1 MKKQFKSFTKIL
13 SVILTVLLV
22 FQIIPQSLISAVAET
37 FSPYEDEF
45 VVDENFEDDEG
56 TAKKELTIIGEDI
69 SRRESNVKHYIMSDH
84 SIMAVTY
91 SQPVHYEENGE
102 WVDIDNTLSLEDAT
116 DSDDVDG
123 YSNESNDIKVKFAK
137 KADSKKLIT
146 IKKDKYSLS
155 WGYESDN
162 KNNKNV
168 DSKIKEKKQNDNQ
181 SQYDN
186 YVSGTRS
193 DSVVYENVDENISLE
208 YNIVGNSI
216 KENIIVNAKSDEY
229 TYTFNMKAQNVY
241 LNINEDGSI
250 TALSN
255 DTNEVVFVIPAP
267 FMYDAENRMST
278 DVRYELTEENGHK
291 YKLTVIADADWIN
304 SDETTFPVVIDPYIT
319 TEQSR
324 DDIDT
329 TFVASSSNYSS
340 QNLSAMTLLSIGWDT
355 SSYGKTRTLL
365 KFHLPTLNKG
375 DMVIGANLNV
385 AAYHKS
391 FYTTS
396 MEDQQIDAHVIT
408 QSWNYTTVTWNNQ
421 PSYNSTVY
429 DYDFIKQSD
438 VEGNANWKCFDI
450 TKAVKGWYDGD
461 IANNGILIKQHNEN
475 DTQATSAACAYF
487 WSEKYNNVK
496 DAYPTIFINYRNNKG
511 IEGYWSYTT
520 AGVEDAGTAYV
531 NDYTG
536 NLVFSTNLAGISSEL
551 GSLSVDFVYNG
562 YAAGSKYVP
571 AKGNNVTTS
580 VGQGWMLSLLQTVRK
595 SSLYG
600 LTGDSATTFPYVY
613 TDGDGTEHYFY
624 KKTESGTTTYTDED
638 GLGLTLTIDEDGTT
652 WIYRI
657 TDKDG
662 IKYYF
667 NLVGNL
673 YAINDQSNNALM
685 RATYDSTGKKIQSVK
700 NGSGHT
706 YTFTY
711 SGDYIVKVTDPSSRV
726 TNINYG
732 GVGRVTKITYPDSSY
747 VNYEYDSDACLTK
760 AIASS
765 GYAVEF
771 QYTSAAKAKRVSMMI
786 EKGGTVS
793 SRGTE
798 TGQTIGFDRS
808 DYNTTR
814 ITTSGTDGEYNS
826 NDDLI
831 TTYQFDT
838 YGRTVSQ
845 QLKTRD
851 GKDSVAGAYNYSE
864 SSESTAFKT
873 ANKVTAEAGLGKNVV
888 NLVTGISGETT
899 SGWTSNKSNST
910 ATLSSSSTEQYVGAN
925 SLAINISAL
934 SSASGNAL
942 FYQRIST
949 SKFTP
954 GETYTFSAYVKTT
967 GITKVYDSSLT
978 GAFVQLRAEDSSGT
992 NHNWYSETLLTTDES
1007 INDGW
1012 RRLTITATIPS
1023 NTTGMLV
1030 YLGMRNVTGTAY
1042 FDCMQLEKGDTAN
1055 PCNLVENSGF
1065 ETVSSNMPSKWT
1077 ANSVSHIS
1085 GEQGASTANKYDGS
1099 YSMRL
1104 KGEGNV
1110 SKNMKQVIAAY
1121 GNKNDTYIVSGW
1133 AKADAVSQENHKT
1146 AYFEIGV
1153 LVSYTATD
1161 GSEFNE
1167 TKTSAKFNT
1176 AVSGW
1181 QYTVQPFSL
1190 ASTTKPSATPRNIAI
1205 YCKYNFQANYVFF
1218 DNIQVIKDVAQSY
1231 TYDDE
1236 GNVISV
1242 SANAEQKS
1250 NMEYNGSDLV
1260 SYTDAKGYN
1269 YTYDYDS
1276 AHNLTTA
1283 TSAKG
1288 VVTGFE
1294 YNEKNQVTSSELR
1307 NKATSANSTMIIK
1320 TDTVYSSASDGISAG
1335 AYVKETLDSHGES
1348 TYYNYNLKKGLINS
1362 VTNAN
1367 NVTTNYTYKAE
1378 NDKLLTVSSGDSTVK
1393 YSYVTNRL
1401 NKIIAESTSAKE
1413 QFSFEYDSYGNV
1425 TNTFVGSTELSTNTY
1440 GENNGLLTSSTYGNG
1455 DVLSYTYDSFG
1466 NVTGIKGNSVLRYGW
1481 AYNSALTP
1489 LLHQDYVNNQ
1499 KYSYNYDAIGRLIRQ
1514 EIRTNDSSAT
1524 HIGSTEFSYDERN
1537 NLTSIT
1543 NEVGGKSVTQKYKY
1557 SAVSGL
1563 TNSANYAKDN
1573 LPTQYYI
1580 ASTRHAD
1587 YSYDDLNRLTLR
1599 TLTTNSPLYNNYIY
1613 YDSERNSSGVT
1624 KYTTTQ
1630 LQREIIDNTTY
1641 DYTYDNVGNITG
1653 IMIGERTTADN
1664 SSSTTAKNKTNYR
1677 SYMYDRFNQLIYE
1690 DNFTNNTTTDYSYDG
1705 IGNITS
1711 KIIYDYT
1718 TLDLIKN
1725 VKYRY
1730 GNDGKSGWNNL
1741 LTGVDLNGNGSYSS
1755 SETISYDT
1763 IGNPTSYLGNSLT
1776 WFGRQL
1782 TGYSNSNQNISY
1794 TYDADGYR
1802 ASKTVNGQTTTY
1814 QYVNGMLVYEC
1825 RPDMEIF
1832 YLYDSYNNLTGIRIY
1847 NSGSSSAT
1855 NYYVTTNVQGDVLG
1869 IYNANGDKLAGY
1881 EYDAWGNVLSVT
1893 DANGNP
1899 ITSETHIANINPFR
1913 YRSYYYD
1920 SETGL
1925 HYVFSRYYDAKV
1937 GRFINADTTELLTI
1951 SYSALT
1957 DKNLFAY
1964 CDNNP
1969 ITRADVT
1976 GKVWETVIDV
1986 ASLGVSV
1993 VEVAINPAD
2002 PWAWAGLVGD
2012 VVDLVPFVTGI
2023 GEITKSIKLT
2033 SKMVDA
2039 SDDVIAVAKMTRRKV
2054 SKTPGSYEIIFK
2066 SGKNYVGKGDFNR
2079 AIYSAKS
2086 HCKPISLNNY
2096 MGDSVV
2102 SISWKASKNTTS
2114 AFIEEY
2120 AMQTVRGVNNPN
2132 TYNKIWG
2139 PGRRFQKALEDL
2151 LKCKI

>member
-1 MKKQFKSFTKIL
+1 MKKQFKLFTKIL
-13 SVILTVLLV
+13 SVFLTILLV
-22 FQIIPQSLISAVAET
+22 VQIIPQSLISAVAET

-155 WGYESDN
+155 WGYESDK
-162 KNNKNV
+162 KNNKKV

-193 DSVVYENVDENISLE
+193 DSIVYENVDENISLE

-241 LNINEDGSI
+241 LKISEDGSI

-278 DVRYELTEENGHK
+278 DVRYELSEENGHK
-291 YKLTVIADADWIN
+291 YKLTVIADTDWIN

-365 KFHLPTLNKG
+365 KFDLPTLNKG

-385 AAYHKS
+385 AAYHRS

-429 DYDFIKQSD
+429 DYDFIKQTD

-475 DTQATSAACAYF
+475 GTQATSAACAYF

-1288 VVTGFE
+1288 VVTGFT
-1294 YNEKNQVTSSELR
+1294 YNDKNQVTSSELR
-1307 NKATSANSTMIIK
+1307 NKTKSADSSMIIK
-1320 TDTVYSSASDGISAG
+1320 TDTYYTAESDGIADY
-1335 AYVKETLDSHGES
+1335 AYVAQTLDSHGNPM
-1348 TYYNYNLKKGLINS
+1348 YYDYNLKKGLLDS

-1367 NVTTNYTYKAE
+1367 YVTTNYTYKAE
-1378 NDKLLTVSSGDSTVK
+1378 NDKLLTVSSGDSTVT
-1393 YSYVTNRL
+1393 YSYATNRL
-1401 NKIIAESTSAKE
+1401 NKIIAAATGVNE
-1413 QFSFEYDSYGNV
+1413 QFKFEYDAFGNI
-1425 TNTFVGSTELSTNTY
+1425 TKTFVGNTALSTNTY
-1440 GENNGLLTSSTYGNG
+1440 GENNGLLTSSAYGNG

-1543 NEVGGKSVTQKYKY
+1543 NEVGGKSVTQKYRY

-1580 ASTRHAD
+1580 ADSRHAD
-1587 YSYDDLNRLTLR
+1587 YDYDSLNRLNLR
-1599 TLTTNSPLYNNYIY
+1599 TFTTVRPLYNNYIY
-1613 YDSERNSSGVT
+1613 WASERNSGSDET
-1624 KYTTTQ
+1624 YRTTQ
-1630 LQREIIDNTTY
+1630 LKREIIDNTTY
-1641 DYTYDNVGNITG
+1641 DYTYDDVGNITS
-1653 IMIGERTTADN
+1653 IMVGERTTAD
-1664 SSSTTAKNKTNYR
+1664 SSSSITAKNKVDYR
-1677 SYMYDRFNQLIYE
+1677 SYVYDNLNQLTRE
-1690 DNFTNNTTTDYSYDG
+1690 NNKTSNTTTLFTYDG
-1705 IGNITS
+1705 IGNIKT
-1711 KIIYDYT
+1711 KKVYGYT
-1718 TLDLIKN
+1718 TGTVGTLTTNII
-1725 VKYRY
+1725 YRY

-1741 LTGVDLNGNGSYSS
+1741 LTGVDFDGNGSYSS
-1755 SETISYDT
+1755 TETITYDA
-1763 IGNPTSYLGNSLT
+1763 IGNPTSYLGNNLT

-1782 TGYSNSNQNISY
+1782 TGYNSNITY

-1855 NYYVTTNVQGDVLG
+1855 NYYVTTNVQRDVLG

-1913 YRSYYYD
+1913 YRGYYLD
-1920 SETGL
+1920 QETGL
-1925 HYVFSRYYDAKV
+1925 YYLNSRYYDAEV
-1937 GRFINADTTELLTI
+1937 GRFISADTTDILSVQADL
-1951 SYSALT
+1951 Y

-1969 ITRADVT
+1969 VGRIDV
-1976 GKVWETVIDV
+1976 GGDVWETAFDI
-1986 ASLGVSV
+1986 ASLCLSV
-1993 VEVAINPAD
+1993 AELVTNPAD
-2002 PWAWAGLVGD
+2002 PWNWIGVAGD
-2012 VVDLVPFVTGI
+2012 VVDLVPFVTGA
-2023 GEITKSIKLT
+2023 GEVTRAIKLST
-2033 SKMVDA
+2033 NVLGKTDEIVEVGCSSYRKLKKGIGSAGVGKEWHHLVEQ
-2039 SDDVIAVAKMTRRKV
+2039 SQIKKSKV
-2054 SKTPGSYEIIFK
+2054 SSNLIQNKLNIISIDKSTHRKISGFYSSRQK
-2066 SGKNYVGKGDFNR
+2066 KANGLTVRNWLSGKSYQEQFLFGLGVLYRFL
-2079 AIYSAKS
+2079 YSK
-2086 HCKPISLNNY
+2086 
-2096 MGDSVV
+2096 
-2102 SISWKASKNTTS
+2102 
-2114 AFIEEY
+2114 
-2120 AMQTVRGVNNPN
+2120 
-2132 TYNKIWG
+2132 
-2139 PGRRFQKALEDL
+2139 
-2151 LKCKI
+2151 

>member
-1 MKKQFKSFTKIL
+1 M
-13 SVILTVLLV
+13 LTPRLR
-22 FQIIPQSLISAVAET
+22 
-37 FSPYEDEF
+37 
-45 VVDENFEDDEG
+45 
-56 TAKKELTIIGEDI
+56 K
-69 SRRESNVKHYIMSDH
+69 
-84 SIMAVTY
+84 
-91 SQPVHYEENGE
+91 
-102 WVDIDNTLSLEDAT
+102 
-116 DSDDVDG
+116 
-123 YSNESNDIKVKFAK
+123 
-137 KADSKKLIT
+137 
-146 IKKDKYSLS
+146 
-155 WGYESDN
+155 
-162 KNNKNV
+162 
-168 DSKIKEKKQNDNQ
+168 KKQNDNQ

-365 KFHLPTLNKG
+365 KFDLPTLNKG

-450 TKAVKGWYDGD
+450 TKAVKGWYEGSLT
-461 IANNGILIKQHNEN
+461 NNGILIKQHNEN
-475 DTQATSAACAYF
+475 GTQATSAACAYF

-496 DAYPTIFINYRNNKG
+496 DAYPTILINYRNNKG
-511 IEGYWSYTT
+511 VEGYWSYTT

-700 NGSGHT
+700 NGAGHT

-711 SGDYIVKVTDPSSRV
+711 SGDYIVKITDPSSRV

-771 QYTSAAKAKRVSMMI
+771 QYTSAAKGKRVSKMI
-786 EKGGTVS
+786 EKGGTDS

-899 SGWTSNKSNST
+899 SGWTPHNPTAT

-934 SSASGNAL
+934 SGASGNAL
-942 FYQRIST
+942 YYQRIST

-967 GITKVYDSSLT
+967 GITKLYDSSLT

-992 NHNWYSETLLTTDES
+992 NHNWYSETLLTTDEA
-1007 INDGW
+1007 INNGW

-1023 NTTGMLV
+1023 DTTGMLV
-1030 YLGMRNVTGTAY
+1030 YLGLRNVTGTAY

-1133 AKADAVSQENHKT
+1133 AKADAVSQTNHKT

-1378 NDKLLTVSSGDSTVK
+1378 NDKLLTVSSGDSTVT
-1393 YSYVTNRL
+1393 YSYATNRL
-1401 NKIIAESTSAKE
+1401 NKIIAAATGANE
-1413 QFSFEYDSYGNV
+1413 QFKFEYDAYGNI
-1425 TNTFVGSTELSTNTY
+1425 TKTFVGNTALSTNTY
-1440 GENNGLLTSSTYGNG
+1440 GENNGLLTSSTYDNG

-1489 LLHQDYVNNQ
+1489 LVHQDYVNNQ

-1543 NEVGGKSVTQKYKY
+1543 NEVGGKSVTQKYRY
-1557 SAVSGL
+1557 STVS
-1563 TNSANYAKDN
+1563 TSENSANYAKDN
-1573 LPTQYYI
+1573 LPVQYYI
-1580 ASTRHAD
+1580 AGNRYANYD
-1587 YSYDDLNRLTLR
+1587 YDSLNRLNLR
-1599 TLTTNSPLYNNYIY
+1599 TFTTVRPLYNNYIY
-1613 YDSERNSSGVT
+1613 WASERNVGSDET
-1624 KYTTTQ
+1624 YRTTQ
-1630 LQREIIDNTTY
+1630 LKREIIDNTTY
-1641 DYTYDNVGNITG
+1641 DYTYDDVGNITS
-1653 IMIGERTTADN
+1653 IMVGERTTAD
-1664 SSSTTAKNKTNYR
+1664 SSSSITAKNKVDYR
-1677 SYMYDRFNQLIYE
+1677 SYVYDNLNQLIRE
-1690 DNFTNNTTTDYSYDG
+1690 NNKTSNTTTLFTYDG
-1705 IGNITS
+1705 IGNIKT
-1711 KIIYDYT
+1711 KKVYGYT
-1718 TLDLIKN
+1718 TGTVGTPTDSIT
-1725 VKYRY
+1725 YRY

-1755 SETISYDT
+1755 NETISYDA
-1763 IGNPTSYLGNSLT
+1763 IGNPTSYLGNTLT

-1782 TGYSNSNQNISY
+1782 TGYSNSNQSISY

-1832 YLYDSYNNLTGIRIY
+1832 YLYDSYNNLTGLRVY

-1893 DANGNP
+1893 DANGNA

-1913 YRSYYYD
+1913 YRGYYLD
-1920 SETGL
+1920 NETGL
-1925 HYVFSRYYDAKV
+1925 YYLNSRYYNAEV
-1937 GRFINADTTELLTI
+1937 GRFLNADGYVQTGQGML
-1951 SYSALT
+1951 
-1957 DKNLFAY
+1957 DKNMFAY
-1964 CDNNP
+1964 CGNNP
-1969 ITRADVT
+1969 VSRADDGGDFWHIVIGATAGALISGVSTAINGGDGADILISSLSGAAT
-1976 GKVWETVIDV
+1976 GTLAASGAGVVLQ
-1986 ASLGVSV
+1986 ASLGALISCTTNVVQQLKTISEDETKSTTFNLGDMIFDGVVGMICGAWGGNGASYGNVGGINSAWKQLFKKGILNKKAQSYFIKTAHMKGGKFVLDALAISTGKNAVGVGV
-1993 VEVAINPAD
+1993 VESKN
-2002 PWAWAGLVGD
+2002 
-2012 VVDLVPFVTGI
+2012 VV
-2023 GEITKSIKLT
+2023 S
-2033 SKMVDA
+2033 SNA
-2039 SDDVIAVAKMTRRKV
+2039 Q
-2054 SKTPGSYEIIFK
+2054 
-2066 SGKNYVGKGDFNR
+2066 YVFTTVYGNMKEM
-2079 AIYSAKS
+2079 
-2086 HCKPISLNNY
+2086 ISL
-2096 MGDSVV
+2096 
-2102 SISWKASKNTTS
+2102 W
-2114 AFIEEY
+2114 
-2120 AMQTVRGVNNPN
+2120 
-2132 TYNKIWG
+2132 
-2139 PGRRFQKALEDL
+2139 
-2151 LKCKI
+2151 

>member
-208 YNIVGNSI
+208 YSIISNSI
-216 KENIIVNAKSDEY
+216 KENIIVNAKSDDY
-229 TYTFNMKAQNVY
+229 TYAFNMKAQNVY
-241 LNINEDGSI
+241 LEINDDGSI

-255 DTNEVVFVIPAP
+255 DANEAVFEIPAP
-267 FMYDAENRMST
+267 FMYDAENRISP

-291 YKLTVIADADWIN
+291 YKLTVIADTNWIN

-319 TEQSR
+319 TEKSR

-365 KFHLPTLNKG
+365 KFDLPTLNKG
-375 DMVIGANLNV
+375 DMVIGANLLV
-385 AAYHKS
+385 AAYHRS

-421 PSYNSTVY
+421 PSYDSTVY

-438 VEGNANWKCFDI
+438 VEGNANWKYFDI
-450 TKAVKGWYDGD
+450 TKAVKGWYEGD
-461 IANNGILIKQHNEN
+461 ITNNGILIKQHNEN
-475 DTQATSAACAYF
+475 GTQASSAACAYF

-496 DAYPTIFINYRNNKG
+496 DAYPTILINYRNNKG
-511 IEGYWSYTT
+511 VEGYWSYTT

-600 LTGDSATTFPYVY
+600 LTGDSASEFPYVY

-624 KKTESGTTTYTDED
+624 KKTESGETTYTDED
-638 GLGLTLTIDEDGTT
+638 GLGLTLLIEEDGET

-673 YAINDQSNNALM
+673 YAINDQSGNALM

-700 NGSGHT
+700 NGAGHT

-711 SGDYIVKVTDPSSRV
+711 SGDYIVKITDPSSRV

-771 QYTSAAKAKRVSMMI
+771 QYTTAAKGKRVSKMI
-786 EKGGTVS
+786 EKGGTAS
-793 SRGTE
+793 SRGTV

-814 ITTSGTDGEYNS
+814 ITTSGTDGVYGNS
-826 NDDLI
+826 DDLI

-864 SSESTAFKT
+864 PPESTAFKT

-1030 YLGMRNVTGTAY
+1030 YLGLRNVTGTAY

-1133 AKADAVSQENHKT
+1133 AKADAVSQTNHKT

-1242 SANAEQKS
+1242 SANAEQKL

-1260 SYTDAKGYN
+1260 SYTDAKGYE

-1288 VVTGFE
+1288 VVTGFK

-1307 NKATSANSTMIIK
+1307 NKATSANSTMIVK
-1320 TDTVYSSASDGISAG
+1320 TDTVYSSTSDGISAG
-1335 AYVKETLDSHGES
+1335 AYVNETLDSHGES
-1348 TYYNYNLKKGLINS
+1348 TYYNYNLKKGLLDS
-1362 VTNAN
+1362 VTNSW
-1367 NVTTNYTYKAE
+1367 NVTTNYTYDAD
-1378 NDKLLTVSSGDSTVK
+1378 NDNLLTVSSGKSTVT
-1393 YSYVTNRL
+1393 YSYATNRL
-1401 NKIIAESTSAKE
+1401 NSIIAAATGVNE

-1425 TNTFVGSTELSTNTY
+1425 TKTFVGNTALSTNTY
-1440 GENNGLLTSSTYGNG
+1440 GANNGLLTSSTYGNG

-1514 EIRTNDSSAT
+1514 EIRTNDSSAS

-1543 NEVGGKSVTQKYKY
+1543 NEVNGKTVNQKYRY

-1580 ASTRHAD
+1580 ADSRHAD

-1599 TLTTNSPLYNNYIY
+1599 KFTTERPLYNNYIY
-1613 YDSERNSSGVT
+1613 QLSNRNEENDET
-1624 KYTTTQ
+1624 YTTTQ

-1641 DYTYDNVGNITG
+1641 DYTYDSLGNILGVTV
-1653 IMIGERTTADN
+1653 GERTTADN
-1664 SSSTTAKNKTNYR
+1664 SSSTTTKNTTRYR
-1677 SYMYDRFNQLIYE
+1677 SYMYDRFNQLICE
-1690 DNFTNNTTTDYSYDG
+1690 DNFPDNTMTEFSYDG

-1711 KIIYDYT
+1711 KTTYNYT
-1718 TLDLIKN
+1718 TLDLIKD
-1725 VKYRY
+1725 VTYRY
-1730 GNDGKSGWNNL
+1730 GKDGKSGWNNL

-1755 SETISYDT
+1755 NETISYDA
-1763 IGNPTSYLGNSLT
+1763 IGNPTSYLGNTLT

-1782 TGYSNSNQNISY
+1782 TGYSNSNQNITY

-1855 NYYVTTNVQGDVLG
+1855 NYYVTSNVQGDVLG
-1869 IYNANGDKLAGY
+1869 IYNADGDKLAGY

-1913 YRSYYYD
+1913 YRGYYLD
-1920 SETGL
+1920 KETGL
-1925 HYVFSRYYDAKV
+1925 YYLNSRYYNAEV
-1937 GRFINADTTELLTI
+1937 GRFISADAHEILLEDQDNLLQ
-1951 SYSALT
+1951 Y
-1957 DKNLFAY
+1957 NLFAY
-1964 CDNNP
+1964 CWNNP
-1969 ITRADVT
+1969 V
-1976 GKVWETVIDV
+1976 
-1986 ASLGVSV
+1986 
-1993 VEVAINPAD
+1993 N
-2002 PWAWAGLVGD
+2002 
-2012 VVDLVPFVTGI
+2012 
-2023 GEITKSIKLT
+2023 
-2033 SKMVDA
+2033 MVDHTGESPA
-2039 SDDVIAVAKMTRRKV
+2039 NIIGGIVGGVAGATLGYLLAETLGLTGWRKAALIAVATVGGAALGAFLGPYVAKLGSRVAAKLGLKVAAKQTIKMSSSKLWKGSAKHIFSKQHIRDGIMRLGSSQKSIFNKLYKVVNSYLPNAVNGSNQIHTTINGVKVTIRFYVSNGQVQSIDAFTGWATR
-2054 SKTPGSYEIIFK
+2054 I
-2066 SGKNYVGKGDFNR
+2066 VGK
-2079 AIYSAKS
+2079 
-2086 HCKPISLNNY
+2086 
-2096 MGDSVV
+2096 
-2102 SISWKASKNTTS
+2102 
-2114 AFIEEY
+2114 
-2120 AMQTVRGVNNPN
+2120 
-2132 TYNKIWG
+2132 
-2139 PGRRFQKALEDL
+2139 L
-2151 LKCKI
+2151 L

>member
-291 YKLTVIADADWIN
+291 YKLTVVADADWIN

-329 TFVASSSNYSS
+329 TFVASSSNYNS

-365 KFHLPTLNKG
+365 KFDLPTLNKG

-421 PSYNSTVY
+421 PSYDSTVY

-438 VEGNANWKCFDI
+438 VEGNANWKYFDI
-450 TKAVKGWYDGD
+450 TKAVKGWYEGD
-461 IANNGILIKQHNEN
+461 ITNNGILIKQHNEN
-475 DTQATSAACAYF
+475 GTQASSAACAYF

-496 DAYPTIFINYRNNKG
+496 DAYPTILINYRNNKG

-536 NLVFSTNLAGISSEL
+536 NLVFSTNLVGISSEL

-700 NGSGHT
+700 NGAGHT

-711 SGDYIVKVTDPSSRV
+711 SGDYIVKITDPSSRV
-726 TNINYG
+726 TSINYG

-771 QYTSAAKAKRVSMMI
+771 QYTSAAKGKRVSKMI
-786 EKGGTVS
+786 EKGGTAS
-793 SRGTE
+793 SRGTV

-814 ITTSGTDGEYNS
+814 ITTSGTDGVYGNS
-826 NDDLI
+826 DDLI

-888 NLVTGISGETT
+888 NLVTGISGEST
-899 SGWTSNKSNST
+899 SGWTSYTSPNAT
-910 ATLSSSSTEQYVGAN
+910 ATHSSSSAEQYVGAN
-925 SLAINISAL
+925 SLAINVSAL

-942 FYQRIST
+942 YYQRIST

-1023 NTTGMLV
+1023 DTTGMLV
-1030 YLGMRNVTGTAY
+1030 YLGLRNVTGTAY

-1077 ANSVSHIS
+1077 ANNVSHIS
-1085 GEQGASTANKYDGS
+1085 GEQGSSTANKYDGS

-1104 KGEGNV
+1104 KGEGDV

-1121 GNKNDTYIVSGW
+1121 GDKNDTYIVSGW
-1133 AKADAVSQENHKT
+1133 AKADAVSQTNHNT

-1250 NMEYNGSDLV
+1250 NMEYDGSDLV
-1260 SYTDAKGYN
+1260 SYTDAKGYE

-1288 VVTGFE
+1288 VVTGFT
-1294 YNEKNQVTSSELR
+1294 YNSKNQVTSSELR
-1307 NKATSANSTMIIK
+1307 NKASSADSSMVIK
-1320 TDTVYSSASDGISAG
+1320 TDTIYSSASDDISAG
-1335 AYVKETLDSHGES
+1335 AYINETLDSHGES
-1348 TYYNYNLKKGLINS
+1348 TYYNYNLKKGLLDS
-1362 VTNAN
+1362 VTNSW
-1367 NVTTNYTYKAE
+1367 NVTTNYTYDADTD
-1378 NDKLLTVSSGDSTVK
+1378 NLLTVSSGNSTVK
-1393 YSYVTNRL
+1393 YSYVTSRL
-1401 NKIIAESTSAKE
+1401 NSIIAESTSAKE

-1425 TNTFVGSTELSTNTY
+1425 TKTFVGSTALSTNTY
-1440 GENNGLLTSSTYGNG
+1440 GANNGLLTSSTYGNG

-1489 LLHQDYVNNQ
+1489 LVHHDYVNNQ

-1543 NEVGGKSVTQKYKY
+1543 NEVDGKTVNQKYRY
-1557 SAVSGL
+1557 SAVSVL

-1580 ASTRHAD
+1580 ADSRHAD

-1599 TLTTNSPLYNNYIY
+1599 KFTTERPLYNNYIY
-1613 YDSERNSSGVT
+1613 QLSYRNEENDET
-1624 KYTTTQ
+1624 YTTTQ

-1641 DYTYDNVGNITG
+1641 DYSYDSIGNITG
-1653 IMIGERTTADN
+1653 ITVGERTTADN
-1664 SSSTTAKNKTNYR
+1664 SSSTTANNTTRYR
-1677 SYMYDRFNQLIYE
+1677 SYMYDRFNQLICE
-1690 DNFTNNTTTDYSYDG
+1690 DNFPDNTITEFSYDG

-1711 KIIYDYT
+1711 KTTYDYT
-1718 TLDLIKN
+1718 TLDLIKD
-1725 VKYRY
+1725 VTYRY
-1730 GNDGKSGWNNL
+1730 GKDGKSGWNNL
-1741 LTGVDLNGNGSYSS
+1741 LTGVDFDGNGSYSS
-1755 SETISYDT
+1755 TETISYDA
-1763 IGNPTSYLGNSLT
+1763 IGNPTSYLGNNLT

-1782 TGYSNSNQNISY
+1782 TGYNSNITY

-1802 ASKTVNGQTTTY
+1802 ASKT
-1814 QYVNGMLVYEC
+1814 VNGMLVYEC

-1881 EYDAWGNVLSVT
+1881 EYDAWGNILSVT

-1913 YRSYYYD
+1913 YRGYYLD

-1925 HYVFSRYYDAKV
+1925 YYLNSRYYNAEV
-1937 GRFINADTTELLTI
+1937 GRFLNADGYVQTGQGIL
-1951 SYSALT
+1951 S
-1957 DKNLFAY
+1957 NNMFAY
-1964 CDNNP
+1964 CMNNP
-1969 ITRADVT
+1969 VNYVDPYGNCPYNGTAADFHRLEYGLPSLDCTCGYSEPSRVMYSS
-1976 GKVWETVIDV
+1976 GKVIHIYKSEADANNVPQFTKKN
-1986 ASLGVSV
+1986 V
-1993 VEVAINPAD
+1993 VR
-2002 PWAWAGLVGD
+2002 
-2012 VVDLVPFVTGI
+2012 VVDYRSNSDSNIKILDSYKIESPKIQRIILTALVNYNVQNPSTPSWNRTIDSMVLEWDIHNVAYNFGI
-2023 GEITKSIKLT
+2023 SPT
-2033 SKMVDA
+2033 STAHVDLNNG
-2039 SDDVIAVAKMTRRKV
+2039 D
-2054 SKTPGSYEIIFK
+2054 E
-2066 SGKNYVGKGDFNR
+2066 GKGW
-2079 AIYSAKS
+2079 
-2086 HCKPISLNNY
+2086 L
-2096 MGDSVV
+2096 
-2102 SISWKASKNTTS
+2102 
-2114 AFIEEY
+2114 AFIWY
-2120 AMQTVRGVNNPN
+2120 RGIKP
-2132 TYNKIWG
+2132 KL
-2139 PGRRFQKALEDL
+2139 PF
-2151 LKCKI
+2151 

>member
-1 MKKQFKSFTKIL
+1 MKKQFKFFTKIL
-13 SVILTVLLV
+13 SVFLTILLV

-37 FSPYEDEF
+37 FSSYEDEF
-45 VVDENFEDDEG
+45 VVDENFEENNETEQKD
-56 TAKKELTIIGEDI
+56 LTIIGEDI

-102 WVDIDNTLSLEDAT
+102 WVDINNTLSLEDAK
-116 DSDDVDG
+116 DSEDVDG
-123 YSNESNDIKVKFAK
+123 YSNASNDIKVKFAK

-155 WGYESDN
+155 WGYGSDK
-162 KNNKNV
+162 KNIN
-168 DSKIKEKKQNDNQ
+168 SKIKEKKQNDNQ
-181 SQYDN
+181 SQYDS
-186 YVSGTRS
+186 YVSGARS

-241 LNINEDGSI
+241 LEINEDGSI

-255 DTNEVVFVIPAP
+255 DTNEAVFEIPAP

-278 DVRYELTEENGHK
+278 DVRYELSEENGHK
-291 YKLTVIADADWIN
+291 YKLTVIADDEWIN
-304 SDETTFPVVIDPYIT
+304 SEETVFPIVIDPYIT

-365 KFHLPTLNKG
+365 KFDLPTLNKG
-375 DMVIGANLNV
+375 DMVIGATLNV

-461 IANNGILIKQHNEN
+461 ITNNGILIKQHNEN
-475 DTQATSAACAYF
+475 GTQATSAACAYF

-562 YAAGSKYVP
+562 YAAGTKYVA
-571 AKGNNVTTS
+571 AKGDNVTTT
-580 VGQGWMLSLLQTVRK
+580 VGQGWILSLLQTIRP

-673 YAINDQSNNALM
+673 YAINDPSNNALM

-700 NGSGHT
+700 NGAGHT

-711 SGDYIVKVTDPSSRV
+711 SGDYIVKITDPSSRV
-726 TNINYG
+726 TSINYG
-732 GVGRVTKITYPDSSY
+732 GVGRVTKITYPDTSY

-760 AIASS
+760 AISSS

-786 EKGGTVS
+786 EKGGTSS
-793 SRGTE
+793 SRGTV

-814 ITTSGTDGEYNS
+814 ITTSGTDGVYGN

-899 SGWTSNKSNST
+899 SGWTDYHSPNAT
-910 ATLSSSSTEQYVGAN
+910 ATHSSSSAEQYVGAN
-925 SLAINISAL
+925 SLAINATAL
-934 SSASGNAL
+934 SGASDNAL
-942 FYQRIST
+942 YYQRIST

-967 GITKVYDSSLT
+967 DITKVYDSSLT

-1023 NTTGMLV
+1023 DTTGMLV
-1030 YLGMRNVTGTAY
+1030 YLGLRNVTGTAY

-1077 ANSVSHIS
+1077 ANSVSYIS
-1085 GEQGASTANKYDGS
+1085 GEQGSSTANKYDGS
-1099 YSMRL
+1099 YSMQL
-1104 KGEGNV
+1104 NGEGTV
-1110 SKNMKQVIAAY
+1110 AKNMKQVIAAY
-1121 GNKNDTYIVSGW
+1121 GDKNDTYIVSGW
-1133 AKADAVSQENHKT
+1133 AKADAVSQTNHKT
-1146 AYFEIGV
+1146 AYFEISV

-1161 GSEFNE
+1161 GSTFNE
-1167 TKTSAKFNT
+1167 TKTPAKFNT
-1176 AVSGW
+1176 AVSDW

-1190 ASTTKPSATPRNIAI
+1190 ASTTNPTATPRNIAI

-1260 SYTDAKGYN
+1260 SYTDAKGYE
-1269 YTYDYDS
+1269 YTYDYDD

-1294 YNEKNQVTSSELR
+1294 YNDRNQVTSSELR
-1307 NKATSANSTMIIK
+1307 NNKDSSSATQIIK
-1320 TDTVYSSASDGISAG
+1320 TDTYYNAADDSISEG
-1335 AYVKETLDSHGES
+1335 AYVVNTLDSHGNP
-1348 TYYNYNLKKGLINS
+1348 TYYIYDLKKGLINT
-1362 VTNAN
+1362 VAN
-1367 NVTTNYTYKAE
+1367 SNGVSTNYTYNAD
-1378 NDKLLTVSSGDSTVK
+1378 NDKLLTVSSDNSTVT
-1393 YSYVTNRL
+1393 YNYTTNRL
-1401 NKIIAESTSAKE
+1401 NSIIAAATGVSE

-1425 TNTFVGSTELSTNTY
+1425 TKTFVGNTALSTNTY
-1440 GENNGLLTSSTYGNG
+1440 SENNGLLTSSTYGNG

-1481 AYNSALTP
+1481 TYNSALTP

-1543 NEVGGKSVTQKYKY
+1543 NEFGGRSVTQKYKY

-1580 ASTRHAD
+1580 ASTRYANYD
-1587 YSYDDLNRLTLR
+1587 YDSLNRLNLR
-1599 TLTTNSPLYNNYIY
+1599 TFTTVRPLYNNYIY
-1613 YDSERNSSGVT
+1613 WASNRNVDGDET
-1624 KYTTTQ
+1624 YRTTQ
-1630 LQREIIDNTTY
+1630 LKREIVDNTTY
-1641 DYTYDNVGNITG
+1641 DYTYDDVGNITS
-1653 IMIGERTTADN
+1653 IMVGERTTADD
-1664 SSSTTAKNKTNYR
+1664 SSSTTAKNKTSYR

-1690 DNFTNNTTTDYSYDG
+1690 ENLPDSTITEFSYDG
-1705 IGNITS
+1705 IGNIIS
-1711 KIIYDYT
+1711 KTTYDYT
-1718 TLDLIKN
+1718 TLDLIKD
-1725 VKYRY
+1725 VTYRY
-1730 GNDGKSGWNNL
+1730 GNDGKTGWNNL
-1741 LTGVDLNGNGSYSS
+1741 LTGVDLDGNGSYSS
-1755 SETISYDT
+1755 NETISYDA

-1782 TGYSNSNQNISY
+1782 TGYSNSNQ
-1794 TYDADGYR
+1794 
-1802 ASKTVNGQTTTY
+1802 
-1814 QYVNGMLVYEC
+1814 
-1825 RPDMEIF
+1825 
-1832 YLYDSYNNLTGIRIY
+1832 
-1847 NSGSSSAT
+1847 
-1855 NYYVTTNVQGDVLG
+1855 
-1869 IYNANGDKLAGY
+1869 
-1881 EYDAWGNVLSVT
+1881 
-1893 DANGNP
+1893 
-1899 ITSETHIANINPFR
+1899 
-1913 YRSYYYD
+1913 
-1920 SETGL
+1920 
-1925 HYVFSRYYDAKV
+1925 
-1937 GRFINADTTELLTI
+1937 
-1951 SYSALT
+1951 
-1957 DKNLFAY
+1957 
-1964 CDNNP
+1964 
-1969 ITRADVT
+1969 
-1976 GKVWETVIDV
+1976 
-1986 ASLGVSV
+1986 
-1993 VEVAINPAD
+1993 
-2002 PWAWAGLVGD
+2002 
-2012 VVDLVPFVTGI
+2012 
-2023 GEITKSIKLT
+2023 
-2033 SKMVDA
+2033 
-2039 SDDVIAVAKMTRRKV
+2039 
-2054 SKTPGSYEIIFK
+2054 
-2066 SGKNYVGKGDFNR
+2066 
-2079 AIYSAKS
+2079 
-2086 HCKPISLNNY
+2086 
-2096 MGDSVV
+2096 
-2102 SISWKASKNTTS
+2102 
-2114 AFIEEY
+2114 
-2120 AMQTVRGVNNPN
+2120 
-2132 TYNKIWG
+2132 
-2139 PGRRFQKALEDL
+2139 
-2151 LKCKI
+2151 